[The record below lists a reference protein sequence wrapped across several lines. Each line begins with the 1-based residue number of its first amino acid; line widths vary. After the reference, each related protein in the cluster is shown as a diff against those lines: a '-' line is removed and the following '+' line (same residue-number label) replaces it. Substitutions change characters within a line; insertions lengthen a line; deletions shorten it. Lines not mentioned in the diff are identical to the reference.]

1 MKQEM
6 HIMQSIRGSY
16 SNLEVTVIK
25 GFRYDQSFYLQIVNE
40 WMTMKVS
47 KQIKIDKF
55 RTQSQSSGL
64 YPQQYFVD
72 LLDIITQKKQVV
84 GSFLAF
90 FSFFCFVM
98 ETKFCR
104 RGLGFIHAKTWK
116 YLKGEMA
123 RIDLN
128 GWALVCERV
137 GLVKYSQSKKQSSL

>member
-16 SNLEVTVIK
+16 SDLEVTVIK

-40 WMTMKVS
+40 WMTIKVS

-84 GSFLAF
+84 GPFLAF
-90 FSFFCFVM
+90 FPFFVLLWRLNFV
-98 ETKFCR
+98 E
-104 RGLGFIHAKTWK
+104 G
-116 YLKGEMA
+116 
-123 RIDLN
+123 D
-128 GWALVCERV
+128 
-137 GLVKYSQSKKQSSL
+137 